1 VQANPKAAAQMAVD
15 KKYLASTVELNTVA
29 IGRLKYIP
37 SVSKAERTLYTA
49 AKEMREAKMLAPT
62 TDTDALAKKAFHHL
76 EGVTDEWIKT
86 VNVEKVP
93 GGQIDPNMDI
103 RLYASLIQRDTED
116 SCCRRKMF
124 DQPDQEAPNLAD
136 PDAPCLTKTI
146 IADK

>member
-1 VQANPKAAAQMAVD
+1 
-15 KKYLASTVELNTVA
+15 
-29 IGRLKYIP
+29 
-37 SVSKAERTLYTA
+37 
-49 AKEMREAKMLAPT
+49 MLAPT
-62 TDTDALAKKAFHHL
+62 TDTDALAKSAFHHL

-86 VNVEKVP
+86 VKVEKVP
-93 GGQIDPNMDI
+93 GGQIDPNIDI